1 MLATSGRTA
10 LRLDRLRAWFLAPTW
25 TVLITLFLAPLA
37 IILGYSLLT
46 RGAYGGISSPW
57 TLDSYQRLA
66 DPIYLGILW
75 RSFWIAGVS
84 TALCL
89 LLGFPLALFI
99 SRSGRRK
106 NLYLALVMLPFWTSF
121 LIRTY
126 AWMFLLRDT
135 GLVNTILQT
144 LGIIHAPLPL
154 LYNDGAVILGLVYGY
169 LPFTVLPL
177 YATLERQDR
186 TLLEAAADLGAK
198 PWTALT
204 RITIPLSAPGI
215 RAGAILVFIP
225 CLGAY
230 LTPDLLG
237 GGKSVMIG
245 NLIQNQFTTARDWPF
260 GSAISLALMAIVM
273 VILFAFARGEGQD
286 LL

>member
-1 MLATSGRTA
+1 MK
-10 LRLDRLRAWFLAPTW
+10 RLRAWFLAPTW
-25 TVLITLFLAPLA
+25 AVMLSLFMAPLA
-37 IILGYSLLT
+37 IIFSYSLLT
-46 RGAYGGISSPW
+46 RGTWGGISRPW
-57 TLDSYQRLA
+57 SAESYQRLA

-75 RSFWIAGVS
+75 RSFWIAGAS

-89 LLGFPLALFI
+89 VLGFPLALFI
-99 SRSGRRK
+99 SRAGKRK
-106 NLYLALVMLPFWTSF
+106 NLYLSLVILPFWTSF
-121 LIRTY
+121 LVRTY

-135 GLVNTILQT
+135 GLINTALQK
-144 LGIIHAPLPL
+144 LGLIHDPLPL

-169 LPFTVLPL
+169 LPFMVLPL
-177 YATLERQDR
+177 YATLERLDKN
-186 TLLEAAADLGAK
+186 LLEAAADLGAK
-198 PWTALT
+198 PWVTLT
-204 RITIPLSAPGI
+204 RVVVPLSAPGM

-237 GGKSVMIG
+237 GGKTVMIG

-260 GSAISLALMAIVM
+260 GSAVSLTLMAIVL
-273 VILFAFARGEGQD
+273 VLLLAFVRREEGG

>member
-1 MLATSGRTA
+1 MN
-10 LRLDRLRAWFLAPTW
+10 RLRAWFLAPSW
-25 TVLITLFLAPLA
+25 AVMLSLFLAPLA
-37 IILGYSLLT
+37 IILAYSFLT
-46 RGAYGGISSPW
+46 RGTYGGISLPW
-57 TLDSYQRLA
+57 TRESYQRLV
-66 DPIYLGILW
+66 DPIYLAILW

-84 TALCL
+84 TVICL

-99 SRSGRRK
+99 SRSGKRK
-106 NLYLALVMLPFWTSF
+106 DLYLSLVMLPFWTSF
-121 LIRTY
+121 LVRTY

-135 GLVNTILQT
+135 GLINTLLEK
-144 LGIIHAPLPL
+144 LGLIHGPLPL

-169 LPFTVLPL
+169 LPFMVLPL
-177 YATLERQDR
+177 YATLERLDR
-186 TLLEAAADLGAK
+186 NLLEASADLGAP
-198 PWTALT
+198 PWATLT
-204 RITIPLSAPGI
+204 HVMVPLCAPGI

-225 CLGAY
+225 GLGAY

-260 GSAISLALMAIVM
+260 GSAVSLALMAVVM
-273 VILFAFARGEGQD
+273 LLLAVFVRRGEEG